1 MLRRAAICV
10 AAIILS
16 ASCASSRP
24 IAAPHVAPS
33 DAAKMIAE
41 VEGSEEARRR
51 AAGAGDY
58 ETAMQYIAPEFFFVH
73 STGQVDDV
81 KRFREFSER
90 VAGGKQESPRQLEK
104 PTYAVHGDVVVRTRL
119 TSAPLRPNQPHAR
132 SRSLDV
138 FIRQSGTWRW
148 LAHQGT
154 QVLPPWREVPAPAA
168 LAEYAGT
175 YVAENGQARVFTARE
190 KSLVQAPIR
199 DGAAEVTL
207 RPLSESTFAIP
218 DTSNTVTFLRD
229 RSGRVAVVQVVGPLG
244 LSVFSRQ

>member
-1 MLRRAAICV
+1 MLRRAAIC
-10 AAIILS
+10 ATAILS

-24 IAAPHVAPS
+24 IAPAHVAAS
-33 DAAKMIAE
+33 DVVTIIAE
-41 VEGSEEARRR
+41 VEAGEEARRR

-73 STGQVDDV
+73 TTGQVDDV

-104 PTYAVHGDVVVRTRL
+104 PTYVVHGDVVVRTRL
-119 TSAPLRPNQPHAR
+119 TSAPVRPNQPHAR
-132 SRSLDV
+132 TRSLDV
-138 FIRQSGTWRW
+138 FVRQSGKWRW

-154 QVLPPWREVPAPAA
+154 QVLPPWREVPPSAA
-168 LAEYAGT
+168 LGEYAGK

-207 RPLSESTFAIP
+207 TPLSESTFAIP
-218 DTSNTVTFLRD
+218 DTSTTVTFLRD
-229 RSGRVAVVQVVGPLG
+229 RSGRVAVVQVIGPLG
-244 LSVFSRQ
+244 LSVFSRR